1 MTASGTAA
9 HARSGRS
16 GEPSVPE
23 QCLKRLACRYFFD
36 KITGKCIKFGGCA
49 AGQSTNNF
57 ASQSECEAEC
67 GPRGR
72 GGTATLLV
80 EVILT
85 LGLAGLAG
93 LAAYLGW
100 RRHRLAAGPS
110 FRRFQEED
118 EGGRVGDV
126 VGTGTEYSNPAFLG
140 CGGRADPGLQRGE
153 ESSA

>member
-1 MTASGTAA
+1 MSRA
-9 HARSGRS
+9 HPNNIR
-16 GEPSVPE
+16 
-23 QCLKRLACRYFFD
+23 LKRVACRYFFD

-49 AGQSTNNF
+49 AGQNTNNF

-67 GPRGR
+67 EPHGR

-80 EVILT
+80 EVTLT

-93 LAAYLGW
+93 LAAFLGW

-118 EGGRVGDV
+118 EEGRVGDV

-140 CGGRADPGLQRGE
+140 CTADPGLQRGE